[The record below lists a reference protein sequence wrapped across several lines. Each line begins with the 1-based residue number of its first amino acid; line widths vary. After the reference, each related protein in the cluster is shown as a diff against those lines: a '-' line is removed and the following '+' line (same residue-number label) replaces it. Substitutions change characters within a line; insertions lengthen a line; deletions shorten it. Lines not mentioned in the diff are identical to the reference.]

1 MGEKKE
7 VFMRILVLIVSGI
20 ILGVWRWLI
29 FVLVIFNWIYVLFSG
44 KRSGDLAEMCE
55 TWNTQFYVF
64 VRYLSM
70 VTNERPFPFKSLTNK
85 ISKFDSKVKK

>member
-85 ISKFDSKVKK
+85 ISKFDSKIKK